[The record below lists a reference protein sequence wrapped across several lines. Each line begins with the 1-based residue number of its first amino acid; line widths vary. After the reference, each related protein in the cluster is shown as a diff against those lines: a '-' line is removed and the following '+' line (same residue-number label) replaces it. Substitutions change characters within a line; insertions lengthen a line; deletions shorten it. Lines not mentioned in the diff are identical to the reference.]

1 MKINLLPEQEQAANL
16 NKREI
21 TKRLLYG
28 VFPVLA
34 FTAAIFFIL
43 TVSLNL
49 EKSKFAVMNNKYQNY
64 VNLKRDVQKL
74 KEDVYSLNKESAL
87 INSSFFKK
95 FFWSEKLL
103 FLSEIMPAEL
113 WLKTIRVGKENEIR
127 LQGFLLPS
135 SVAEERRPISILS
148 NFIRSLQENEEFFK
162 DFSEISLVD
171 VKSVS
176 TKDKDI
182 FEFNITLIIKN

>member
-171 VKSVS
+171 VKSIS

>member
-1 MKINLLPEQEQAANL
+1 MKINLLPEQEQVANL

-162 DFSEISLVD
+162 DFSEIVLVD

>member
-162 DFSEISLVD
+162 DFSEILLVD

>member
-74 KEDVYSLNKESAL
+74 KEDIYSLNKESAL

-171 VKSVS
+171 VKSIS